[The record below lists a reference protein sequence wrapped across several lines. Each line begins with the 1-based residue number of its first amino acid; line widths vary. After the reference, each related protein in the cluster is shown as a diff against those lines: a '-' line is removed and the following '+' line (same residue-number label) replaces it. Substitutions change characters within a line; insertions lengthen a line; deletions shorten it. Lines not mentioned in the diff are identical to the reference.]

1 MRSRP
6 SSAAPSSRDH
16 KIIGVSLVRGLDTVL
31 YSGLGHPFFYFRP
44 DGSGAIPRRFSLP
57 EAGIPTAGNL
67 FPFSVGCI
75 HLRAQSTWGIKVT
88 AVEFRDVILADSMKG
103 AMAGQAESE
112 RGRRAK
118 IINAE
123 AGFQAVQK
131 LVQAVSMISAQP
143 IALQLRFL
151 QTMKDISSEHKTTT
165 MLPIS
170 INLFGPFT
178 KSSES
183 QKPKGPSSACAL
195 TRWE

>member
-16 KIIGVSLVRGLDTVL
+16 KIISLVLGLDTVL

-44 DGSGAIPRRFSLP
+44 GVFGAIPRRFSLP

-112 RGRRAK
+112 RGSRAK

-123 AGFQAVQK
+123 AGFQAAQK

-151 QTMKDISSEHKTTT
+151 QTMKDIRA
-165 MLPIS
+165 S
-170 INLFGPFT
+170 IRPRRFCR
-178 KSSES
+178 S
-183 QKPKGPSSACAL
+183 QLLCL
-195 TRWE
+195 RR

>member
-1 MRSRP
+1 
-6 SSAAPSSRDH
+6 
-16 KIIGVSLVRGLDTVL
+16 
-31 YSGLGHPFFYFRP
+31 
-44 DGSGAIPRRFSLP
+44 
-57 EAGIPTAGNL
+57 
-67 FPFSVGCI
+67 
-75 HLRAQSTWGIKVT
+75 
-88 AVEFRDVILADSMKG
+88 MKG

-123 AGFQAVQK
+123 AGFQAAQK

-143 IALQLRFL
+143 IVLQLRFL